1 MHKATVRQH
10 ADNFGN
16 QTDIHMRPSL
26 SSYDN
31 VDVFHLAQTTQT
43 SAVFWNFANFRE
55 DCIETLKNNK
65 EEQHWLICWVKTD
78 SICKCDNYFAQG
90 RESVSD
96 TRKHRSHHDRT
107 TRQYAKEQTE
117 MLLIS
122 AVLNNKHEMR
132 RLFRNFHKNV
142 GKYGKSDFGLG
153 LAAVWRLRGVTAAA
167 AAAVV
172 VAVVAD
178 NSSGNGSGC
187 GGCSGSVGGGGSGC
201 GGGGG
206 GVLSQPLPSSWRRPA
221 SGQSSTIVGRSTTRR
236 DDQDLSPSPL
246 RVGAARIQS
255 YNACNSSADHDSD
268 PDLDPD
274 RDRDRHHDPPP
285 DEFSSASGRAGSQ
298 LIRLVEQRKT
308 VRKRRRQF
316 GAISAELSE
325 FRVHDHL
332 RIVDR
337 WREFEVRV
345 QRYGQQLTF
354 ALLQTVGEQK
364 LFLVDGPQA
373 DDQLGTAGQFGH
385 LGWTVAVDQ
394 AHGERQSF
402 GSQTGGRV
410 HASDA
415 FRLGQGA
422 EPSLVVGF
430 EEQTAAGFVEAAQK
444 PDALQPELTDH
455 GQDFTGQH
463 GPASSQGFQF
473 AIRVRQVGFAPLSDQ
488 TLVDRRVGS

>member
-1 MHKATVRQH
+1 M
-10 ADNFGN
+10 
-16 QTDIHMRPSL
+16 
-26 SSYDN
+26 
-31 VDVFHLAQTTQT
+31 
-43 SAVFWNFANFRE
+43 
-55 DCIETLKNNK
+55 
-65 EEQHWLICWVKTD
+65 
-78 SICKCDNYFAQG
+78 
-90 RESVSD
+90 
-96 TRKHRSHHDRT
+96 
-107 TRQYAKEQTE
+107 
-117 MLLIS
+117 
-122 AVLNNKHEMR
+122 
-132 RLFRNFHKNV
+132 
-142 GKYGKSDFGLG
+142 
-153 LAAVWRLRGVTAAA
+153 
-167 AAAVV
+167 
-172 VAVVAD
+172 
-178 NSSGNGSGC
+178 
-187 GGCSGSVGGGGSGC
+187 
-201 GGGGG
+201 
-206 GVLSQPLPSSWRRPA
+206 
-221 SGQSSTIVGRSTTRR
+221 VGRSTTRR

-246 RVGAARIQS
+246 RVGAARMQS
-255 YNACNSSADHDSD
+255 YNACNSCSSWSTVAADHDPD

-385 LGWTVAVDQ
+385 LGRTVAVDQ

-430 EEQTAAGFVEAAQK
+430 EEQTASGFVEAAQK

-455 GQDFTGQH
+455 GQHFTGQH

-488 TLVDRRVGS
+488 TLVDRRVSR